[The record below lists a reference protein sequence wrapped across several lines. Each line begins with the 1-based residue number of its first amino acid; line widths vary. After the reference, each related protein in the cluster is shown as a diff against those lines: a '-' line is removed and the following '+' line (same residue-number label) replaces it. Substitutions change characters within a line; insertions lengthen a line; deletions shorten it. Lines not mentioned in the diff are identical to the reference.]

1 MQEKRELYINDTG
14 AWSLYPYLITC
25 TDDGQQVQKYD
36 DDIEF
41 YERMVGS
48 RSDFKLDEVIRTEYT
63 SDQTARLEEVQGI
76 EYRHYDEIYDYVM
89 EGIIQSDSVVFAN
102 KNMAKLKEEN
112 TMLEGTVMELTNILT
127 MVIGGQANV

>member
-63 SDQTARLEEVQGI
+63 SDRTARLEEVQGI
-76 EYRHYDEIYDYVM
+76 EYRHYDEVYDYVM

-102 KNMAKLKEEN
+102 KNMAKLKHEN
-112 TMLEGTVMELTNILT
+112 TMLEGTVMELTNILA
-127 MVIGGQANV
+127 MVTGGAL